1 MSIII
6 KTKEEIEI
14 IREGGRRL
22 ATVLQ
27 KVAEKVAPGISTL
40 ELDKYAEK
48 LIKDMGDYP
57 AFLNYKPEGA
67 DSPYPASVCIS
78 INDEIVHGIP
88 SGRVVK
94 DGDLVGL
101 DFGVLY
107 DGMITDSA
115 VTVPVGKIS
124 KDAEKLLEY
133 TERALESGIAV
144 LKDGVKVGDI
154 GAAIENTL
162 IKGGLKVI
170 ETLGGHGVGH
180 KVHEE
185 PYIANFGT
193 AGTGET
199 LRAGMTIALEP
210 IASLGTHD
218 TDLADD
224 DWTYV
229 TRDHSLSAQFE
240 HTLLITKDGS
250 EILTK
255 LR

>member
-1 MSIII
+1 MKTQI
-6 KTKEEIEI
+6 KTASEIVAIRKSGQILAEI
-14 IREGGRRL
+14 LDIL
-22 ATVLQ
+22 AVSTVAGITTGEIDKL
-27 KVAEKVAPGISTL
+27 AEQEL
-40 ELDKYAEK
+40 EKRGAK
-48 LIKDMGDYP
+48 P
-57 AFLNYKPEGA
+57 AFKGYDGF
-67 DSPYPASVCIS
+67 PASICIS